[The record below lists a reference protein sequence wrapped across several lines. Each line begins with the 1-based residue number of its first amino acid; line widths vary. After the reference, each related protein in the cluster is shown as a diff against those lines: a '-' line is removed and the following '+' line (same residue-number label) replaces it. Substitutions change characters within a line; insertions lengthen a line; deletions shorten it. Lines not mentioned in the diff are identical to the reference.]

1 MWSNGTE
8 RNLKLI
14 EALSPWEVSP
24 DQNTLRTLPKRWS
37 LEEISGLSQFT
48 SSTHKFS
55 GGGNLS
61 TTWMSTRPTVI
72 SGGRRVEVMQ
82 VSI

>member
-8 RNLKLI
+8 KNLKLI
-14 EALSPWEVSP
+14 EAFFPWEVSP
-24 DQNTLRTLPKRWS
+24 DQNTLRTLPKRWR

-55 GGGNLS
+55 GWETLAQHGCLQDLLS
-61 TTWMSTRPTVI
+61 YQ
-72 SGGRRVEVMQ
+72 GDAG
-82 VSI
+82 

>member
-14 EALSPWEVSP
+14 EAFSPWEVSP
-24 DQNTLRTLPKRWS
+24 DQNTLRTLPKRWR

-48 SSTHKFS
+48 SRTHKFS
-55 GGGNLS
+55 AGGETLAQHGCLQDLLS
-61 TTWMSTRPTVI
+61 SQ
-72 SGGRRVEVMQ
+72 GDAG
-82 VSI
+82 

>member
-14 EALSPWEVSP
+14 EAFFPLEVSP
-24 DQNTLRTLPKRWS
+24 DQNTLRTLPKRWR

-55 GGGNLS
+55 GGETLAQHGCLQDLLS
-61 TTWMSTRPTVI
+61 SQ
-72 SGGRRVEVMQ
+72 GDAG
-82 VSI
+82 

>member
-1 MWSNGTE
+1 MWSNGSE

-14 EALSPWEVSP
+14 EAFFPWEVSP
-24 DQNTLRTLPKRWS
+24 DQNTLRTLPKRWR

-55 GGGNLS
+55 GGENLAQDGCLQDLLS
-61 TTWMSTRPTVI
+61 SQ
-72 SGGRRVEVMQ
+72 GDF
-82 VSI
+82 